1 MMEALQ
7 RLQPLDVVFAIL
19 WAGVIGWGLQSG
31 VVRQVGLL
39 VGMYGAAIASG
50 SLYRQV
56 GQALAAAF
64 GTDNLP
70 QLELVGYAGILLVAF
85 GALGL
90 IIWRAYPR
98 TRLGRA
104 FGADN
109 LGGAVVAAVWGVLL
123 LIGVLT
129 SLRFYTVVPGWHDQ
143 AAAQRKVGE
152 QVQSALAPPVL
163 EVVGAPLWQVMTPWF
178 PALVS
183 PRL

>member
-1 MMEALQ
+1 MEALQ

-31 VVRQVGLL
+31 VVRQVGML
-39 VGMYGAAIASG
+39 VGTYGAAILSG

-56 GQALAAAF
+56 GRALAAAL
-64 GTDNLP
+64 GAENLP
-70 QLELVGYAGILLVAF
+70 QLELVGYTGVLLVAF

-109 LGGAVVAAVWGVLL
+109 VGGAAVAAVWGVLL
-123 LIGVLT
+123 LIGLLT

-143 AAAQRKVGE
+143 VAAQRKVGN
-152 QVQSALAPPVL
+152 QIQSAQMPPVL
-163 EVVGAPLWQVMTPWF
+163 EVVAAPLWLTMKPWF